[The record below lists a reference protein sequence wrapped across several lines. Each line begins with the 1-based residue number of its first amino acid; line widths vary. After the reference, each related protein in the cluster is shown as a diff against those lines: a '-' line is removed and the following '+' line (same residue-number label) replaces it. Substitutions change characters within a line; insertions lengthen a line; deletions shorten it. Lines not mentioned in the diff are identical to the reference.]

1 MRRYLRLGAAAGAA
15 GGLAMAVVLR
25 VLGEPAIGDAI
36 GAPAT
41 LVWRFRIATL
51 GGAAAYWSVLGLAFG
66 WLCVRAAVA
75 REGES
80 LTTPV

>member
-1 MRRYLRLGAAAGAA
+1 VTALTYVALLTVAF
-15 GGLAMAVVLR
+15 VL
-25 VLGEPAIGDAI
+25 LPGSPDAI

-41 LVWRFRIATL
+41 LVWRFRIASL

-66 WLCVRAAVA
+66 WLCVRAPA